1 MMFLEDA
8 LCNIK
13 AELMTLGL
21 FNVFYEYAELV
32 PHPPEKYP
40 EVYIGKGN
48 YKPIYDFDVNG
59 AGYIRKN
66 GEVRINIVQDKNFI
80 VTSCETFALLDV
92 DFPLRLVA
100 AIPKK
105 KLSDNKYSDD
115 QLAIDLIDVLHKEQT
130 AIIGVNKTWG
140 TVTSYDT
147 DRDLV
152 WLQEVTGIENTV
164 KLDLS
169 FIAINFK
176 LTFRA
181 TADCIK
187 RNCSY
192 A

>member
-1 MMFLEDA
+1 MILEDA

-13 AELMTLGL
+13 AEIMTLGL
-21 FNVFYEYAELV
+21 FHVFYEYAELV
-32 PHPPEKYP
+32 PHPPNKFP
-40 EVYIGKGN
+40 EVYIGKGQ
-48 YKPIYDFDVNG
+48 YKPIYSFDVNG
-59 AGYIRKN
+59 SGYIRKN
-66 GEVRINIVQDKNFI
+66 GDVFISVVTEKNFQGD
-80 VTSCETFALLDV
+80 SCDTGLLLDV
-92 DFPLRLVA
+92 DFPLRLIA
-100 AIPKK
+100 AVPKK

-115 QLAIDLIDVLHKEQT
+115 QLAIDLIAVLHKEQA
-130 AIIGVNKTWG
+130 AIINVNKVTG

-147 DRDLV
+147 DRDMV
-152 WLQEVTGIENTV
+152 WFREVTGIDTTV